1 MVFTTSFLCIF
12 DHFVDLSREDRWKR
26 RNNKKEEGRTR
37 MCQRHGRHVVKSTEG
52 NRERERTREGK
63 GERERKENVCVHGR
77 SVYYTKKKDLE

>member
-1 MVFTTSFLCIF
+1 
-12 DHFVDLSREDRWKR
+12 
-26 RNNKKEEGRTR
+26 